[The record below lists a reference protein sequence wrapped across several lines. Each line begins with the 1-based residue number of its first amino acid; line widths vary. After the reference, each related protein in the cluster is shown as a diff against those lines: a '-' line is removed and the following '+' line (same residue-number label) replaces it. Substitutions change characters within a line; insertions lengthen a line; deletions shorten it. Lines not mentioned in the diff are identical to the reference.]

1 VDVFGVIADPTRRK
15 LIELLA
21 DGEHQVNELVAH
33 FDISFSAISQQLR
46 ILSDANLVQ
55 SRREG
60 RTQLYR
66 LEPGNLDPVAEWLS
80 RYARSFWSKKLQ
92 NLDGVLKRI
101 KDAT

>member
-1 VDVFGVIADPTRRK
+1 MIADPTRRK

-21 DGEHQVNELVAH
+21 DGEHPVSELVAH

-46 ILSDANLVQ
+46 ILSDANLVR

-60 RTQLYR
+60 RSQLYR
-66 LEPGNLDPVAEWLS
+66 LGPGRLDPVGEWLS
-80 RYARSFWSKKLQ
+80 RYAKSFWSKKLQ

-101 KDAT
+101 KNET